1 MNKQVKKNV
10 IKIVKTA
17 IKKNQIS
24 HKLLEKLDFFLTL
37 FYCDFKYF
45 FKVL

>member
-1 MNKQVKKNV
+1 MNKQVKRKNV

-24 HKLLEKLDFFLTL
+24 HKLLEKLDFFYPILL
-37 FYCDFKYF
+37 
-45 FKVL
+45 